1 MTINRLLLLAILL
14 VASTTAE
21 AQRFNKKSVYDDL
34 RHGQWEASLLV
45 QGAGGVD
52 LGGESGSSIEVDDTI
67 HRGQALS
74 QHPRVGVVIGQPF
87 HHIIQRHDTGGGDNP
102 GLAEYPA

>member
-1 MTINRLLLLAILL
+1 MSFKKLLILALLL
-14 VASTTAE
+14 VVSTTVQ
-21 AQRFNKKSVYDDL
+21 AQRFNKKNVYDDL

-67 HRGQALS
+67 GWGFTIGYNLTANWNFSVSLHR
-74 QHPRVGVVIGQPF
+74 
-87 HHIIQRHDTGGGDNP
+87 
-102 GLAEYPA
+102 